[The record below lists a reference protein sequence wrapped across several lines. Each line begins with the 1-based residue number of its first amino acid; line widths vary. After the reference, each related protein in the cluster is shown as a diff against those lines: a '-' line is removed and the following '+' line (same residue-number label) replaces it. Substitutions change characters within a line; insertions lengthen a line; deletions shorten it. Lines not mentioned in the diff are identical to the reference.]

1 VLADGVIGDE
11 ILTAS
16 KFMLYYY
23 EGAILDGMVSGV
35 LGDEIA
41 MRLRGQ

>member
-1 VLADGVIGDE
+1 
-11 ILTAS
+11 
-16 KFMLYYY
+16 MLYYD
-23 EGAILDGMVSGV
+23 EGAINNGMVSGV